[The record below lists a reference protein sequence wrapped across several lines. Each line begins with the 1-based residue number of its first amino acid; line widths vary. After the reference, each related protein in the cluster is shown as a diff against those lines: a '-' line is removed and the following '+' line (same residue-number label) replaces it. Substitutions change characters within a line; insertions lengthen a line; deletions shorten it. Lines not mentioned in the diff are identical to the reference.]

1 MGGRWVL
8 VLVVLLALAGAALAQ
23 APGAPCGA
31 QRCDVENGSYRILLP
46 AGVPAGDRIGA
57 ILFFHGYGGSADEVL
72 SDAALASVAQ
82 RLGVA
87 LVAPDGIGRSWSF
100 PGSPARN
107 RDEFAFVEQVLAD
120 VTARFPVD
128 PGRIMASGFSQGGSM
143 VWSLACRMPRRFAA
157 FAPIAGD
164 FWQPLPESCA
174 SPRPP
179 LTHVH
184 GLADRTIPLAG
195 RSLRPGVRQ
204 GDLFKSLAVL
214 APGGCTA
221 TWEDEI
227 RSAGQPEGLAC
238 RRARGCSGPALLEL
252 CVHAGGHVAEAG
264 WVERAWRTAMPP
276 ASHSWPPSPE
286 SRGITTP

>member
-8 VLVVLLALAGAALAQ
+8 VLAALLALAGAAFAQ
-23 APGAPCGA
+23 APEAPCGA
-31 QRCDVENGSYRILLP
+31 QRCDVESGSYRILLP
-46 AGVPAGDRIGA
+46 AGVPAGDRVGA
-57 ILFFHGYGGSADEVL
+57 ILFFHGYGGSADEVV

-87 LVAPDGIGRSWSF
+87 LIAPDGIGHSWSF

-107 RDEFAFVEQVLAD
+107 RDEFAFTEQVLAD

-128 PGRIMASGFSQGGSM
+128 PRRIMASGFSQGGSM
-143 VWSLACRMPRRFAA
+143 VWSLACRMPQRFAA

-174 SPRPP
+174 LPRPP
-179 LTHVH
+179 FIHVH

-204 GDLFKSLAVL
+204 GDLFKGFAVL
-214 APGGCTA
+214 APDGCTA
-221 TWEDEI
+221 AWEDEI
-227 RSAGQPEGLAC
+227 RSAGPPEGLAC

-264 WVERAWRTAMPP
+264 WVERAWRSAMPP
-276 ASHSWPPSPE
+276 APAGRPHAQTSRSITSP
-286 SRGITTP
+286 